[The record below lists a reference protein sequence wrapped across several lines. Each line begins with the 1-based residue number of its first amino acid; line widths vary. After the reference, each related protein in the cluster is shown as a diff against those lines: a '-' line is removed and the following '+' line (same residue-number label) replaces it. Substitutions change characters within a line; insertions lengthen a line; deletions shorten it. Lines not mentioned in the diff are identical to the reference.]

1 MLHAPALSFTDAT
14 CTNTKFPQATNDLR
28 LIPEA
33 LQHARRGSKIINQ
46 NIVLSLAI
54 IIVLMPLAITGVLG
68 LASVVLVHELAEVV
82 VILNGLRAARTG
94 R

>member
-1 MLHAPALSFTDAT
+1 MCIRD
-14 CTNTKFPQATNDLR
+14 R

>member
-1 MLHAPALSFTDAT
+1 M
-14 CTNTKFPQATNDLR
+14 
-28 LIPEA
+28 
-33 LQHARRGSKIINQ
+33 
-46 NIVLSLAI
+46 LSLAI